1 MSKVDA
7 DRGRAHAIACKSFI
21 RSRGVMYGI
30 ILELCFDLLQ
40 QEKEEE
46 KKKLLMLEHSISL
59 YICELRM
66 P

>member
-46 KKKLLMLEHSISL
+46 KKK
-59 YICELRM
+59 C
-66 P
+66 